1 MQSLKTLFLLS
12 FMYSK
17 ASSTNILL
25 VFITCTTDDD
35 DDDEYN
41 FGAKQLARTT
51 ASSKEAE
58 PPCARNGPI
67 ACIASPATVTVPLR
81 NLVGVPSKPH
91 GARYLT
97 VSVRCKEVGSL
108 LLIISTT
115 SAGKPFRVLT
125 VDCLI
130 SMRLSL
136 RFTLESSSVVL

>member
-12 FMYSK
+12 FRYSSK

-25 VFITCTTDDD
+25 VFITCTTDGG
-35 DDDEYN
+35 DDEDN
-41 FGAKQLARTT
+41 FGAKHLARTT

-81 NLVGVPSKPH
+81 NLVRVPSKLH

-115 SAGKPFRVLT
+115 SSGKPFRVLT
-125 VDCLI
+125 VDCL
-130 SMRLSL
+130 
-136 RFTLESSSVVL
+136 